1 MKKVRVL
8 TMIMYVGEKPSGVVC
23 VLGWMR
29 QGVLKER
36 EREKEREGERERL

>member
-8 TMIMYVGEKPSGVVC
+8 TMIMYVGERPSGVVC

-36 EREKEREGERERL
+36 EREREGERERL